1 MTFRTQIQRAGWIL
15 ADIVLVNLA
24 VYLAYVARGL
34 LYFDP
39 RWKNLMT
46 AEYHHMLWQIALV
59 ATVVRISTFFFF
71 RLYKPVWRYASIS
84 EFISILKAVTVGT
97 AVFIIVMYISRQ
109 MFYSRGVV
117 VIDWALNLILIGMT
131 KFSSRIFHE
140 YRVSFA
146 SGPKTR
152 LLIVGAGSTG
162 QNALRE
168 IRSQQ
173 QRNYS
178 PVGFVDDDP
187 EKQGKSIH
195 GVEVLGAT
203 KDIPS
208 IIRRTRA
215 DEVLVAIS
223 SASKS
228 KIKEITLL
236 CEETNARVSLVPG
249 IRSISTSPRDLEK
262 ILVIGGA
269 GYIGSVMIRKMLL
282 KGYKVRVLDSLL
294 YGEQSIS
301 ELYNNPDFELI
312 VGDFRHVDT
321 VVRAARGV
329 DAVVHLGGIVGDP
342 ACQLDP
348 EFAIEVNVAATRM
361 VRDVCSG
368 FGIKR
373 FIFASTC
380 SVYGADDGILDETS
394 PLNPLGVYARSKVDS
409 ERILL
414 AGSNGNLSPT
424 VFRMATVFGFS
435 YRPRFD
441 LVINLFTAKAAEGE
455 EITVFGGHQWRP
467 FIHVD
472 DVARAFIKCLE
483 SPLEKVGR
491 QIFNVGDNSL
501 NSQIADVGN
510 MISELLPG
518 TRIEHQKDLTDERNY
533 RVCFDKIR
541 NTLEFTCDR
550 TIQDGVTEIRD
561 AIQNRLIDDYR
572 DAQFSNGLWLE
583 KQPGK
588 RAIFFANSHYE

>member
-1 MTFRTQIQRAGWIL
+1 MALRTQLRRAGWIL
-15 ADIVLVNLA
+15 ADVILINLA
-24 VYLAYVARGL
+24 VYLAYVIRGS

-39 RWKNLMT
+39 RWKSLLVD
-46 AEYHHMLWQIALV
+46 EYHNMFWQITLV
-59 ATVVRISTFFFF
+59 VTVIRMGTFFFF
-71 RLYKPVWRYASIS
+71 RLYKPVWRYASVT
-84 EFISILKAVTVGT
+84 EFISILKAVTLGT
-97 AVFIIVMYISRQ
+97 GIFIVVMYISRQ
-109 MFYSRGVV
+109 MFYSRGGVA
-117 VIDWALNLILIGMT
+117 IDWALNLILIGMT

-140 YRVSFA
+140 YWVNFA

-152 LLIVGAGSTG
+152 VLIVGAGSTG
-162 QNALRE
+162 LNALRE
-168 IRSQQ
+168 IGSQRQ
-173 QRNYS
+173 KRYC
-178 PVGFVDDDP
+178 PVGFVDDDLT
-187 EKQGKSIH
+187 KQGKSIH
-195 GVEVLGAT
+195 GVDVLGT
-203 KDIPS
+203 SKDIPS
-208 IIRRTRA
+208 IVRRTRA

-223 SASKS
+223 SASES

-236 CEETNARVSLVPG
+236 CEETNAKVSLVPG
-249 IRSISTSPRDLEK
+249 IRSIPASSRDLET

-269 GYIGSVMIRKMLL
+269 GYIGSVMIRRMLQN
-282 KGYKVRVLDSLL
+282 GYKVRVLDSLL

-301 ELYNNPDFELI
+301 ELYNEPDFELI

-348 EFAIEVNVAATRM
+348 EFAIEVNFAATRM
-361 VRDVCSG
+361 IKDVCSG

-380 SVYGADDGILDETS
+380 SVYGADDGILNES
-394 PLNPLGVYARSKVDS
+394 SALNPLGVYARSKVDS

-414 AGSNGNLSPT
+414 QGSNGGLFPT

-455 EITVFGGHQWRP
+455 EITIFGGSQWRP

-483 SPLEKVGR
+483 SPLEKIGR
-491 QIFNVGDNSL
+491 QVFNVGDNSL
-501 NSQIADVGN
+501 NSQISDIGN
-510 MISELLPG
+510 MVSELLPG
-518 TRIEHQKDLTDERNY
+518 TKIERQTDLTDKRDY

-541 NTLEFTCDR
+541 NTLDFTCNM
-550 TIQDGVTEIRD
+550 TIQDGVAEIRN
-561 AIQNRLIDDYR
+561 AIQNGMIVNYR

-588 RAIFFANSHYE
+588 REIFFANSHYE